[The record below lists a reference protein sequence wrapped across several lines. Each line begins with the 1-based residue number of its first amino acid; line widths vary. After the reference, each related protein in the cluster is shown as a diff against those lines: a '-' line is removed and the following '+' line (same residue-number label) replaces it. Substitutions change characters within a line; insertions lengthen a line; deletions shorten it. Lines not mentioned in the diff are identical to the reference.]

1 MGNAKHYILIFAV
14 LLIAGGC
21 GYRYAGQATAL
32 PEAIRSIAIPV
43 FKNDSTEPGIEAV
56 VTRAVIEKF
65 ERDGRLRV
73 TSRENADA
81 ALNGTIEIYTL
92 RPIAFDTNNNATA
105 YRVKIRLRIRMED
118 KTGGSANRQTTMESQ
133 WDYTSNASITQTE
146 RAREAAIVKAAQY
159 LGDSLVGYLF
169 EGF

>member
-1 MGNAKHYILIFAV
+1 MIL
-14 LLIAGGC
+14 LAGGC

-43 FKNDSTEPGIEAV
+43 FQNDSTEPGIEAA

-81 ALNGTIEIYTL
+81 ALNGTIESYTL
-92 RPIAFDTNNNATA
+92 RPIAFDTNNNATE

-118 KTGGSANRQTTMESQ
+118 KTGGSANRETTMEAQ

-146 RAREAAIVKAAQY
+146 SAREAAIIKAAQY
-159 LGDSLVGYLF
+159 LGDSLVGYLL